1 MHLQPM
7 RQILLWGA
15 LDIDQTVQYSVLLVK
30 GGGIG
35 PFHVVEGPIQQ
46 RQATPL
52 RQYLLTSSSLSMASR
67 MRSNN
72 AKPFPYVNIFSAQ
85 LVDEGGR

>member
-30 GGGIG
+30 GGGLG

-52 RQYLLTSSSLSMASR
+52 RQYLLTSSSLSMSSS
-67 MRSNN
+67 MRFNN
-72 AKPFPYVNIFSAQ
+72 AKPFPYVNTCLLLS
-85 LVDEGGR
+85 RN

>member
-46 RQATPL
+46 RQANPL
-52 RQYLLTSSSLSMASR
+52 RQYLLTSSSLSMSSR
-67 MRSNN
+67 MRFNN
-72 AKPFPYVNIFSAQ
+72 AKPFPYVNTCLLLS
-85 LVDEGGR
+85 RN